1 MIVSCRGQ
9 RCTACGRPIYGKG
22 DRLGDEFIL
31 LFFHV
36 RCAPV
41 DVSPP
46 KPYPSETAGSEKPAP
61 KQSERSSPAKRTRDS
76 RRLRPEA

>member
-9 RCTACGRPIYGKG
+9 ICTVCGRPIYGNG

-36 RCAPV
+36 RCAPI
-41 DVSPP
+41 DESP
-46 KPYPSETAGSEKPAP
+46 KPFPAETTRREKPARR
-61 KQSERSSPAKRTRDS
+61 QSDRSTPAGRTRVS
-76 RRLRPEA
+76 RRNPA